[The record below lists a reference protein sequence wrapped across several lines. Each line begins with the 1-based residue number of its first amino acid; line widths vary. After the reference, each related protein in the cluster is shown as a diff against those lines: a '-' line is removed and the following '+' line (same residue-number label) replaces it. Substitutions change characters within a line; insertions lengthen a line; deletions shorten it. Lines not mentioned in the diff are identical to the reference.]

1 MPINIV
7 ASVGAYKVPIL
18 SLLICRKVMLSKNL
32 LSVMMR
38 FRKINIADVDMK
50 LSLHFKDIL
59 TAWKPSFVILMKSD
73 LTFIETIR
81 LDLW

>member
-1 MPINIV
+1 
-7 ASVGAYKVPIL
+7 
-18 SLLICRKVMLSKNL
+18 
-32 LSVMMR
+32 MMR

-50 LSLHFKDIL
+50 LSVHFKDIL

-81 LDLW
+81 LDLWQLSYFGNNIICMVDVRFKDV

>member
-1 MPINIV
+1 
-7 ASVGAYKVPIL
+7 
-18 SLLICRKVMLSKNL
+18 
-32 LSVMMR
+32 MMR

-81 LDLW
+81 LDLWQLSYFGNNIICMVDVRFKDV

>member
-1 MPINIV
+1 M
-7 ASVGAYKVPIL
+7 GAYKVPIL
-18 SLLICRKVMLSKNL
+18 SLLICRKTMLLSKNL
-32 LSVMMR
+32 LSAMMR

-50 LSLHFKDIL
+50 LSVHFKDIL

-73 LTFIETIR
+73 LTFIETIQ

>member
-1 MPINIV
+1 
-7 ASVGAYKVPIL
+7 
-18 SLLICRKVMLSKNL
+18 
-32 LSVMMR
+32 MR

-50 LSLHFKDIL
+50 LSEHFKDIL
-59 TAWKPSFVILMKSD
+59 TAWKPSFVILMKRY

>member
-1 MPINIV
+1 
-7 ASVGAYKVPIL
+7 
-18 SLLICRKVMLSKNL
+18 
-32 LSVMMR
+32 MMR

-50 LSLHFKDIL
+50 LSVHFKDIL

>member
-1 MPINIV
+1 
-7 ASVGAYKVPIL
+7 
-18 SLLICRKVMLSKNL
+18 
-32 LSVMMR
+32 MMR

-50 LSLHFKDIL
+50 LSLHFKYIL

-81 LDLW
+81 LDLWQLSYFGNNIICMVDVRFKDV